1 MLATMSE
8 ATTDKSATNPGI
20 VGSAVGVRDLR
31 DHLSAYLERVK
42 AGEAFTVTEHGRPIA
57 RLVREDP
64 GLRRLFELAA
74 QGRVTMPTGPRV
86 PWKDIPRVQYDGD
99 IQELM
104 DEIRGE

>member
-8 ATTDKSATNPGI
+8 ATSHQSATNPGI
-20 VGSAVGVRDLR
+20 VGTAVGVRDLR

-42 AGEAFTVTEHGRPIA
+42 GGEVFTVTEHGRPIA

-64 GLRRLFELAA
+64 GLRRILELAA
-74 QGRVTMPTGPRV
+74 QGRVTMPTAPRI

-99 IQELM
+99 FQELI
-104 DEIRGE
+104 DEMRGE